1 MENLLTEGK
10 VLSRLSFCFISSS
23 GCRQR
28 QCPRRVVFS
37 LHGRIYTTWSQFCF
51 QHTKPLI
58 WVVDKVLRLKS
69 ACNTPSSLSLLAADG
84 SLRVPA
90 IVCAIS
96 DKLSLGVWSLAFI
109 CARDCLYWPPS
120 ADNFFLKYYH
130 SDENRYEP
138 QVDLKTWFVL
148 LCIRETEQ
156 LHSVTQTDGW
166 MCRLDCLYAFMIY
179 LSIRSATLNLNKW

>member
-1 MENLLTEGK
+1 MSPPCSFFLARPYLHHMES
-10 VLSRLSFCFISSS
+10 V
-23 GCRQR
+23 
-28 QCPRRVVFS
+28 
-37 LHGRIYTTWSQFCF
+37 CF

-90 IVCAIS
+90 IVYAIS
-96 DKLSLGVWSLAFI
+96 DKLSLGVCSLAFI

-120 ADNFFLKYYH
+120 ADNFFFKVL
-130 SDENRYEP
+130 P
-138 QVDLKTWFVL
+138 QRRKQIWTPGWLKTWFVL
-148 LCIRETEQ
+148 PCIRETEQ

-166 MCRLDCLYAFMIY
+166 MCRLDCLYAFMKVYIFQ
-179 LSIRSATLNLNKW
+179 SGQPHRI